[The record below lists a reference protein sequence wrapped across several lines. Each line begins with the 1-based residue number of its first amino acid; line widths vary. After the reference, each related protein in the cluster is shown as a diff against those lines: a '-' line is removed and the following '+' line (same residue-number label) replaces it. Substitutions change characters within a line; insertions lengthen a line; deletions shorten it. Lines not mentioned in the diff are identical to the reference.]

1 MVMGS
6 CAVPV
11 MGFGLMAVVGWA
23 LTFFYRQRAIR
34 YRSAFDR
41 AFAIAR
47 RVYNFTD
54 EETIELTR
62 LVGGQID
69 RQQRH
74 GNR

>member
-1 MVMGS
+1 MEMGL
-6 CAVPV
+6 CALPV
-11 MGFGLMAVVGWA
+11 MGCTLLAIVGWA
-23 LTFFYRQRAIR
+23 LTLFYRQRAIR
-34 YRSAFDR
+34 YRAAFER

-62 LVGGQID
+62 LLGEPID
-69 RQQRH
+69 RHQEQ